1 MTTFDNNS
9 ICENHL
15 KYEVYKT
22 VIKEKWVIYQKMCQ
36 WTKPILMDFQ

>member
-22 VIKEKWVIYQKMCQ
+22 VIKEKLVIYQKMCHEQ
-36 WTKPILMDFQ
+36 SQF